1 MIVTIFMMLFLII
14 GFSSLNVEAMSTPE
28 EILKMIIEK
37 TDKMSEQEEELKK
50 YDRKLEFKSYE
61 KSVGLHV
68 NPAVLGEEVSYQF
81 NVLNGEEEV
90 PLEMNIT
97 VDLITDD
104 SVYDYLGMNDLF
116 EVMDKQNEYEKWV
129 IIDFELTVAESEQD
143 VKHTITAE
151 DFDFYFTREPD
162 LRKLEKPPF
171 DDSKFFESAEVEPGD
186 TIEGKIVRMVPNY
199 TDTLIRFGTGERKT
213 HVFWS
218 FEAEPDPNVVY

>member
-1 MIVTIFMMLFLII
+1 MV
-14 GFSSLNVEAMSTPE
+14 SPE
-28 EILKMIIEK
+28 ELLRMIAEK
-37 TDKMSEQEEELKK
+37 TEEIKEQEEKLER
-50 YDRKLEFKSYE
+50 YDSNLEFKSYD
-61 KSVGLHV
+61 KTVGLHI
-68 NPAVLGEEVSYQF
+68 NPAELGEEISYQF
-81 NVLNGEEEV
+81 NVLSGEDEI
-90 PLEMNIT
+90 PLEMNIA
-97 VDLITDD
+97 VDLIADD